1 MTKETKSFHIGDVL
15 SIAPGKLV
23 SPDHIG
29 GVYKILEWM
38 SGEDGLM
45 THQLPRVSRECEP
58 YLIRQ
63 FPELTSEDVPAAYP
77 GGMDDV
83 MAYLATLYPKYGEF
97 VDVERIPDGDHT
109 AIDPI
114 AEIRMMRPDLPII
127 TVEI

>member
-1 MTKETKSFHIGDVL
+1 MTETKSFHIGDVL

-23 SPDHIG
+23 SPDHIA

-58 YLIRQ
+58 YLIQQ
-63 FPELTSEDVPAAYP
+63 FPELTSEVVPSEFP
-77 GGMDDV
+77 NGWDDV
-83 MAYLATLYPKYGEF
+83 AAFLATLYPKYGEF
-97 VDVERIPDGDHT
+97 VQVAPIPEGDHT

-114 AEIRMMRPDLPII
+114 SEIKMMRPDLPII
-127 TVEI
+127 GVEI